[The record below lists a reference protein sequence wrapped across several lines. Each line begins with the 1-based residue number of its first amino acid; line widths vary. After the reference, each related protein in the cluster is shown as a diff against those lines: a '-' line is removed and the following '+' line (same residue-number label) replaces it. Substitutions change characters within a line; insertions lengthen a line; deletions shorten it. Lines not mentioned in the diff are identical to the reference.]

1 MSLLSKSPLLGQAR
15 QREMMKSAT
24 ALTYLETEQGPL
36 QGHFFVPH
44 DFSAEDQRT
53 LVVFLHGGFWD
64 TSMPTQFV
72 PQCLHFATRGALA
85 VAVETRLESTHRTGP
100 MEALEDVRTFLAWIA
115 EHADNLGVDRS
126 KVVLAGA
133 SGGAFLALEQVMP
146 KPDKNEPPKP
156 IEPQALVLFSALL
169 DTTAGNF
176 SRRFPDTKT
185 AKKLSPLR
193 QLRRKLPPMMLCHGK
208 SDRVTPFEHA
218 RKFAKAMKWRGNQ
231 VELVEFENAE
241 HSFFNFNVSELHYEL
256 TLKAADHFLVG
267 LGLLEPD
274 ELADL

>member
-1 MSLLSKSPLLGQAR
+1 MSLLSKAPLLGQAR

-24 ALTYLETEQGPL
+24 PLTYFESEQGSL
-36 QGHFFVPH
+36 QAHFFVPH
-44 DFSAEDQRT
+44 DFAATDKRT

-72 PQCLHFATRGALA
+72 PQCLHFATRGALG
-85 VAVETRLESTHRTGP
+85 VVVETRLKSTHGTGP
-100 MEALEDVRTFLAWIA
+100 MEALEDVATFLGWIA
-115 EHADNLGVDRS
+115 EHAERLGVDVD

-133 SGGAFLALEQVMP
+133 SGGAFLALQQVMP
-146 KPDKNEPPKP
+146 KVGKTDPPKP
-156 IEPQALVLFSALL
+156 LEPRALILFSTLL
-169 DTTAGNF
+169 DATPASF
-176 SRRFPDTKT
+176 SKRFPDART
-185 AKKLSPLR
+185 AKRVSPLR
-193 QLRRKLPPMMLCHGK
+193 QIRRKLPPMMLCHGK
-208 SDRVTPFEHA
+208 SDRVTPFDHA
-218 RKFAKAMKWRGNQ
+218 RKFAKAMKWRGNR

-256 TLKAADHFLVG
+256 TLKACDHFLVD